1 MVQVCGI
8 TYEID
13 VTIFIEIKNHFNCFW
28 NVFLFFNKQLQV
40 VFSYEYTLVHH
51 DIHSK

>member
-8 TYEID
+8 TCEID
-13 VTIFIEIKNHFNCFW
+13 VTIFIEIKNHFKFFGNIFS
-28 NVFLFFNKQLQV
+28 FFNTQLQV
-40 VFSYEYTLVHH
+40 LFSYEYTLVHH